1 VKPRGRLRGRQS
13 IHFPLGGRPA
23 RLGAGTE
30 TDRGRWRHG
39 RDDLRTI
46 PVAPGDT
53 VVTPGPADDA
63 PPWDDTTWAA
73 WAVGLVEPLVD
84 PFDRVTTLEAMR
96 AQAQGHPLR
105 AVTLLAGTLTD
116 LLDSLPEHDPWR
128 HVDPGTFGTY
138 RDGLDLVPTEAMEIR
153 EDIGLAALA
162 RPLGRDGAR
171 LVHEAEHGWEN
182 AAHAAISMTDPVP
195 ALTRAVA
202 WASWRR
208 RAYVGEDSYPVL
220 VLFSWLRR
228 AALVAAGHEIDDEPA
243 HEEMRETAKIVD
255 DLA

>member
-1 VKPRGRLRGRQS
+1 MSPHEG
-13 IHFPLGGRPA
+13 
-23 RLGAGTE
+23 
-30 TDRGRWRHG
+30 
-39 RDDLRTI
+39 
-46 PVAPGDT
+46 
-53 VVTPGPADDA
+53 GPAA
-63 PPWDDTTWAA
+63 WDDTTWAA

-84 PFDRVTTLEAMR
+84 PYDRVATLEAMR
-96 AQAQGHPLR
+96 DQARGHRLR

-128 HVDPGTFGTY
+128 HVDPATFGTY
-138 RDGLDLVPTEAMEIR
+138 RDGLDLVPTEATEIR

-171 LVHEAEHGWEN
+171 LMSEAEHGWEN
-182 AAHAAISMTDPVP
+182 AAHAASAQEDPVT

-208 RAYVGEDSYPVL
+208 RVYLGDDSYPVL

-228 AALVAAGHEIDDEPA
+228 AALVEAGREIDDDPA
-243 HEEMRETAKIVD
+243 RQQMRASAKIVD
-255 DLA
+255 DLV